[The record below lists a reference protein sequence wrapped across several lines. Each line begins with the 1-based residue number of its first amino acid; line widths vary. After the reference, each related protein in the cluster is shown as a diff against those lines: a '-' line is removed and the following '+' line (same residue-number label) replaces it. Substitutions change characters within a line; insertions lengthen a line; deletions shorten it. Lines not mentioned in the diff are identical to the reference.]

1 MYYTCKTLRTFYH
14 ASHACTPIK
23 VLQVL
28 RIRPT
33 SVQLPV
39 FFHISLHYGLCASFT
54 GMLSKAKGQVLR
66 TAAAMSVLFS
76 DSLDDDGTIVVSS
89 VHSTIS
95 TRPILAA
102 ENFVD
107 MCCQHAAYIA
117 GRGKLEDEINRLTST
132 GRC

>member
-1 MYYTCKTLRTFYH
+1 
-14 ASHACTPIK
+14 
-23 VLQVL
+23 
-28 RIRPT
+28 
-33 SVQLPV
+33 
-39 FFHISLHYGLCASFT
+39 
-54 GMLSKAKGQVLR
+54 MLSKAKGQVLH